1 MASKSRI
8 LGIKF
13 ILVSITLLAV
23 LISDAHVFATL
34 LKIQQTQST
43 SLLQLWGFLIVAG
56 GLIAGCSLLKIKKTH
71 YIHSAIYLIM
81 AVIFIFLPFIIIK
94 SPYVVLQVIS

>member
-13 ILVSITLLAV
+13 ILVSISLLAV
-23 LISDAHVFATL
+23 LIGDAHVFATL
-34 LKIQQTQST
+34 LQIKQTQST
-43 SLLQLWGFLIVAG
+43 SILQLWGFLIVFG

-71 YIHSAIYLIM
+71 YIHSTIYLVM
-81 AVIFIFLPFIIIK
+81 AIIFIFLPFIIIK
-94 SPYVVLQVIS
+94 SPYVVLEVIS